1 MQDAMFRSLGVAAA
15 GFSALFVAMASPAAT
30 APVVHTAL
38 GGEIL
43 GFDIDQNGT
52 EGVLAEYVSLGGG
65 KNNVAVETFD
75 QATGNIT
82 KVVKE
87 QDDTYNDFVALGVAG
102 KHTGVVMYERSDGT
116 PQAGNG

>member
-43 GFDIDQNGT
+43 GFDVDQNGT

-65 KNNVAVETFD
+65 KGDVSLEAIPDEKKRMKTPVTPTPVP
-75 QATGNIT
+75 A
-82 KVVKE
+82 
-87 QDDTYNDFVALGVAG
+87 AG
-102 KHTGVVMYERSDGT
+102 LHR
-116 PQAGNG
+116 Q